1 MELELNNII
10 TIIISYLP
18 VIVAVMGEV
27 LAFVATIKKYNSI
40 TANFS
45 KIRDEIKDKTEMNE
59 LKEQIVNVLHENA
72 ELKKQL
78 AELIQKIDKVK
89 TVSTKE

>member
-27 LAFVATIKKYNSI
+27 LAFIATMKKYNSI
-40 TANFS
+40 TASFS

>member
-1 MELELNNII
+1 MELELNNIM

-18 VIVAVMGEV
+18 VCVAVMGEV
-27 LAFVATIKKYNSI
+27 LAFVATMKKYNGI
-40 TANFS
+40 TASFS
-45 KIRDEIKDKTEMNE
+45 KIRDEIKDKTELNDI
-59 LKEQIVNVLHENA
+59 KEQIVNVLHENA
-72 ELKKQL
+72 ELKRQL

>member
-18 VIVAVMGEV
+18 VIVAVIGEV
-27 LAFVATIKKYNSI
+27 LAFVATMKKYNSI
-40 TANFS
+40 TASFS
-45 KIRDEIKDKTEMNE
+45 KIRDEIKDKT
-59 LKEQIVNVLHENA
+59 EQIVNVLHENA